1 MVADK
6 FEFTL
11 VARGVVEVNSL
22 GWRLN
27 MRSRLSLRETEG
39 FRWG

>member
-11 VARGVVEVNSL
+11 VARGVVEIEQAFA
-22 GWRLN
+22 GEFFRLA
-27 MRSRLSLRETEG
+27 TEYA
-39 FRWG
+39 F